1 MKTIGHPGD
10 SHHCSRGCYKTL
22 LELRSP
28 GTEWQSSHHLILG
41 RLAFRWPI
49 PLIPL
54 FPLYWSRALC
64 GSFWGRGFFFFLWT
78 NNFYSSGIAKQFKNL
93 LLLNSKAQAVICKGA
108 SKGLWDARER
118 VAHGVQVVGSRAGW
132 STWLLLLASCFK
144 DKSYEGV

>member
-64 GSFWGRGFFFFLWT
+64 GSFWGRVFFFPFELIT
-78 NNFYSSGIAKQFKNL
+78 FIAQELQSSLKFCFYLTPRHRQSFVKEPLRVCGMPGRGWL
-93 LLLNSKAQAVICKGA
+93 MECK
-108 SKGLWDARER
+108 
-118 VAHGVQVVGSRAGW
+118 
-132 STWLLLLASCFK
+132 WLAPGQDEVLDYCC
-144 DKSYEGV
+144 